1 MPSTLTISDDRRSRG
16 KSPSGRDRDRSHS
29 RDTRPRSPP
38 RRSKKYSESES
49 EESDY
54 ERRRRE
60 KRSTK
65 KSYDDA
71 DDDRHRGS
79 HRRKSE
85 SESEDDR
92 YKKSSQRHD
101 DDDRRKSSN
110 KDRDVKS
117 RKKDKESSGSEDIN
131 ISIHRKSHKEKDER
145 ENGRPAQPP
154 PAPYPY
160 GAPAYPPDPR
170 IAYQNQRHASYAGPD
185 PRYDPRYGPDP
196 NAYYLQGHSDVPD
209 HHRTHSISAGSR
221 PSDKDKQY
229 VKTYDSRGK
238 EHLVELQASKGGKDD
253 KKYRDDKYSRRDEE
267 VSVKMSTLAVGGLG
281 GATLGMEL
289 SRHGSHDG
297 GRPPASPMLEAYHG
311 TYQSLSPMPGALVL
325 ARNDS
330 DVSDLEGLSDDDQ
343 KDDLKRKIKRLE
355 REKQLYARQHV
366 KDEIEIDNLELDRI
380 SSRHRKDSDTGLL
393 VMSPTGKKSVSFY
406 DPVPDAKKLAA
417 ALRGTHNP
425 PKTRELLLILPDLS
439 SDDLFALRDE
449 YKKQVQIAGQ
459 GVNLA
464 KHIKMRVT
472 GNPGKVMY
480 ATALGRWESEAY
492 FANSYYFSGK
502 VSRELLIESLMGRP
516 NSDIR
521 EIKRVFK
528 DKKYDD
534 DLVKCIKAELK
545 ADKFRTALLLALEE
559 RRALESEGLD
569 FDLVQRDVSN
579 LYRALSA
586 GSETAMIEIIVVRSD
601 LHLRE
606 VLRIFEDKYRI
617 NFAREMINKSRNLV
631 VSHILLSA
639 SPENQTS
646 NMNCAGRNARPH
658 PKRRPQPRD
667 A

>member
-29 RDTRPRSPP
+29 RDTRARSPP
-38 RRSKKYSESES
+38 RKEHKKSKYSESES

-65 KSYDDA
+65 KSYEDS
-71 DDDRHRGS
+71 DDDRHR
-79 HRRKSE
+79 RKKSE
-85 SESEDDR
+85 SDDDDR
-92 YKKSSQRHD
+92 YKKSSKSSKRYD
-101 DDDRRKSSN
+101 DDDRRA

-117 RKKDKESSGSEDIN
+117 RKKEKGESSGSEDIN

-160 GAPAYPPDPR
+160 APPGYVPDPR
-170 IAYQNQRHASYAGPD
+170 ILYQNQRHASYAGPD

-196 NAYYLQGHSDVPD
+196 NAYHLQGHSDVPD

-221 PSDKDKQY
+221 PADRDVGKQY

-238 EHLVELQASKGGKDD
+238 EHLVELQPDKGGKKDD

-281 GATLGMEL
+281 GASLGIEL
-289 SRHGSHDG
+289 ARHGSHDG

-355 REKQLYARQHV
+355 KEKQLYARQHV

-380 SSRHRKDSDTGLL
+380 SSRHRKDPETGLL
-393 VMSPTGKKSVSFY
+393 VMSPNSNKKSVSFY

-586 GSETAMIEIIVVRSD
+586 GSESAMIEIIVIRSD

-617 NFAREMINKSRNLV
+617 NFAREMISKSRNLV
-631 VSHILLSA
+631 VSQIPL
-639 SPENQTS
+639 PTS
-646 NMNCAGRNARPH
+646 NEDETSNLMFHREKHLPIS
-658 PKRRPQPRD
+658 
-667 A
+667 